1 MNLKPMSYKSKA
13 FASAML
19 LAVLLSGC
27 ATIKNIIPQEEVAV
41 NALSGR
47 PGENGQVLVVKI
59 DDTKSARPQI
69 GVEDADV
76 VYIEQVEGGLTR
88 LAVVFSSKIPSR
100 IGPVRSARISDI
112 DILRQYGRVAFAY
125 SGAQRK
131 LLPVIADAY
140 LQDLGAQRQS
150 STIYTRDPSRNPP
163 FAMILRADL
172 LMEKI
177 VKEQYQVD
185 AAKEVGF
192 IFGPLQEGGA
202 DIANVEISWPAVQ
215 YGASWSEAEKR
226 WLLSHDGAPNL
237 SESGKV
243 LGATTLIIQLVTI
256 GPSDYGDKFGGITPF
271 SETVGTGKAYVLR
284 DGKSFLTTW
293 SRLTPES
300 GTEFTFA
307 DGKRVNFAPGQIWV
321 ALTDREPVFTSPPK
335 ASTK

>member
-1 MNLKPMSYKSKA
+1 MFSKKCVR
-13 FASAML
+13 
-19 LAVLLSGC
+19 LAIACLALLLSGC
-27 ATIKNIIPQEEVAV
+27 ASIENIVPQEEVSL

-47 PGENGQVLVVKI
+47 QGENGRVLVVKV

-88 LAVVFSSKIPSR
+88 LAAVFSSKIPVR

-112 DILRQYGRVAFAY
+112 DIIRQYGRVAFAY

-131 LLPVIADAY
+131 LLPVISDSY

-150 STIYTRDPSRNPP
+150 STIYTRDPLRNAP
-163 FAMILRADL
+163 FAMVLRADL

-185 AAKEVGF
+185 TAKEVGF
-192 IFGPLQEGGA
+192 VFGPLQEGGT
-202 DIANVEISWPAVQ
+202 DTESVEIFWPAVT
-215 YGASWSEAEKR
+215 YGAIWSEKESR
-226 WLLSHDGAPNL
+226 WLLTHNGTSNVA
-237 SESGKV
+237 ESGKV
-243 LGATTLIIQLVTI
+243 LGPTTLVIQMVSI
-256 GPSDYGDKFGGITPF
+256 GPSEYGDKFGGITPL
-271 SETVGTGKAYVLR
+271 SETVGSGKAYVLR
-284 DGKSFLTTW
+284 DGKAFLTTW
-293 SRLTPES
+293 SRLSAEL

-307 DGKRVNFAPGQIWV
+307 DGERLNFAPGQVWV
-321 ALTDREPVFTSPPK
+321 ALTDREPIFTSPPK